1 MWSLGVEYLLGMCQD
16 MGRKWK
22 KRKKGRRVQ
31 EDGGADKKVGKGE
44 KPMGI
49 ERKYP
54 KVLKKNIRLL
64 NIECGVHGRFKHKR
78 EVITLSQWGFF

>member
-1 MWSLGVEYLLGMCQD
+1 MVCARTWEGS
-16 MGRKWK
+16 GRKE
-22 KRKKGRRVQ
+22 RKGEEFRKMG
-31 EDGGADKKVGKGE
+31 GGADKKVGKGE

>member
-1 MWSLGVEYLLGMCQD
+1 MEFRSRILAWYVPGHGKEVEEKKEREKSS
-16 MGRKWK
+16 GRW
-22 KRKKGRRVQ
+22 
-31 EDGGADKKVGKGE
+31 GADKKVGKGE

-64 NIECGVHGRFKHKR
+64 NIEYGVHGRFKHKR

>member
-1 MWSLGVEYLLGMCQD
+1 
-16 MGRKWK
+16 
-22 KRKKGRRVQ
+22 
-31 EDGGADKKVGKGE
+31 
-44 KPMGI
+44 MGI

-78 EVITLSQWGFF
+78 EVIPLSQWGFF